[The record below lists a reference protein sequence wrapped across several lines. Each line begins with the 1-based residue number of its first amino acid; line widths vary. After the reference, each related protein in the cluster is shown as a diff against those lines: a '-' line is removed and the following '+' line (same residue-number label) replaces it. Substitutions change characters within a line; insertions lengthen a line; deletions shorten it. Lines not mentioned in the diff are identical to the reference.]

1 MNIPPSPFVM
11 TLLSVDRPLS
21 RSPRKQTI
29 VQVRLEEGVFKI
41 GSTGEFVFENQSVPF
56 IIKGIGILKQSV
68 SEIAKRQKD
77 NFTLLVETPGFNL
90 ATLGVGK
97 KLEVTIT
104 IKGTGNSA

>member
-1 MNIPPSPFVM
+1 MNIPSSPFIM
-11 TLLSVDRPLS
+11 TLLSVDCPLS
-21 RSPRKQTI
+21 RSPRKQSI
-29 VQVRLEEGVFKI
+29 VQVKLEEGVFNI
-41 GSTGEFVFENQSVPF
+41 GSTGEFVFENQTIPF
-56 IIKGIGILKQSV
+56 IIRGIGILKQSL

-97 KLEVTIT
+97 KLEMTII